1 MASIKDHT
9 QRIRE
14 HLEEID
20 DAINQGID
28 KKPVTIGFHC
38 SVCSIELLELYLHKT
53 NKIPIGKII
62 KHDWFKRPKAGQKI
76 EPLIER
82 KMPISFPDKEEIYEL
97 IYSIEDNRNSLM
109 YGSPPH
115 ERIKRVLLHFQK
127 LREIIIPKVQDDLE
141 Q

>member
-1 MASIKDHT
+1 MASLIDH
-9 QRIRE
+9 REKIRE

-28 KKPVTIGFHC
+28 KKPITIGFHC
-38 SVCSIELLELYLHKT
+38 SACAIELLELYLHKT

-62 KHDWFKRPKAGQKI
+62 KHSWFRRPKSDQKI

-82 KMPISFPDKEEIYEL
+82 KMPLSFPDKELMYEL
-97 IYSIEDNRNSLM
+97 IYSIEDDRNSLM
-109 YGSPPH
+109 YGSPSH
-115 ERIKRVLLHFQK
+115 ERIKRVILNFQK
-127 LREIIIPKVQDDLE
+127 LREIITPRIKDDI